1 MKISWIKKEN
11 SENLILFFGGF
22 ASDENLLESFDFGDN
37 DVLMFCDY
45 ADFDAE
51 IPNEIFEYSKVGVIA
66 WSFGVWVADFL
77 EERLPRADLRIALCG
92 SASPVDDNFGIPPQV
107 FSGTLGNFS
116 EPVYEKFLLRVFGA
130 ANFKTCKAMFSKRAC
145 QELKAELQ
153 NLADAFKT
161 FKAKPENWTRAIA
174 AKNDKI
180 FPLSNMKN
188 AWGEK
193 LEVVSGEHF
202 PLSLFHNGIEKLFAD
217 AQEVGKSFEKSFARY
232 GKTALVQKR
241 IASRLAQLTL
251 KRVNSGEVKRVL
263 EIGAGTGF
271 LTEILAAEIKNAHWF
286 LNDLSERSF
295 DYVGRIFETP
305 PTFIAGD
312 AQIQEL
318 PSDIDLIVSSSCFQW
333 FDSLGDFIEKLARS
347 SSKNSIMAFSTFL
360 PDNFR
365 EIRALTGKGLNYVGI
380 VGIEAMLKRAGF
392 ELLCAEAETV
402 KLEFEKPVDVL
413 KHLRDTGVTGTF
425 SEFWTPSKMKIFS
438 RQYLDFFPS
447 EKGVVLTYRPAYF
460 ISKFIGKKEG

>member
-92 SASPVDDNFGIPPQV
+92 SASPVDDNFGIPSQV

-161 FKAKPENWTRAIA
+161 FK
-174 AKNDKI
+174 
-180 FPLSNMKN
+180 
-188 AWGEK
+188 
-193 LEVVSGEHF
+193 
-202 PLSLFHNGIEKLFAD
+202 
-217 AQEVGKSFEKSFARY
+217 
-232 GKTALVQKR
+232 
-241 IASRLAQLTL
+241 
-251 KRVNSGEVKRVL
+251 
-263 EIGAGTGF
+263 
-271 LTEILAAEIKNAHWF
+271 
-286 LNDLSERSF
+286 
-295 DYVGRIFETP
+295 
-305 PTFIAGD
+305 
-312 AQIQEL
+312 
-318 PSDIDLIVSSSCFQW
+318 
-333 FDSLGDFIEKLARS
+333 
-347 SSKNSIMAFSTFL
+347 
-360 PDNFR
+360 
-365 EIRALTGKGLNYVGI
+365 
-380 VGIEAMLKRAGF
+380 
-392 ELLCAEAETV
+392 
-402 KLEFEKPVDVL
+402 
-413 KHLRDTGVTGTF
+413 
-425 SEFWTPSKMKIFS
+425 
-438 RQYLDFFPS
+438 
-447 EKGVVLTYRPAYF
+447 
-460 ISKFIGKKEG
+460 